1 MKNVMGRHRI
11 IVDWEKVDKYLQA
24 QCDGVSV
31 ASILGISADTLYL
44 RCVEE
49 KEMTF
54 TAYSAKKKAEGVQL
68 LKAKQFQTAMSG
80 NVTMQIWLGKQYAG
94 QREKAEV
101 MNTGLPNISVVVDS
115 PETARVLKELLA
127 EEVKDPSD
135 ADPTH

>member
-1 MKNVMGRHRI
+1 MPRPKI
-11 IVDWEKVDKYLQA
+11 IVDWGKVDKYLQA

-31 ASILGISADTLYL
+31 ASILGISPETLYL
-44 RCVEE
+44 RCEE
-49 KEMTF
+49 DNKSSF
-54 TAYSAKKKAEGVQL
+54 TVYSAKKKAEGVQL

-127 EEVKDPSD
+127 EDPLPKDPSD
-135 ADPTH
+135 ADTTH

>member
-1 MKNVMGRHRI
+1 
-11 IVDWEKVDKYLQA
+11 VDWEKVDKYLQA

>member
-1 MKNVMGRHRI
+1 MGRHRI